1 MTRGCQNPAMR
12 EAVKTLAMQGLTIRQ
27 MADQLGI
34 SFARVNHY
42 RGSLMNAGE
51 IKPAAA
57 RKPRQIVKDER
68 ARSRA
73 GKRAVR
79 LKHGTMGQL
88 VKQMQPEH
96 VAWLTTQIPDGG
108 TLADVIC
115 ACIVD
120 AYEDDQAG

>member
-1 MTRGCQNPAMR
+1 MR
-12 EAVKTLAMQGLTIRQ
+12 EAVKSLATQGLTIQQ
-27 MADQLGI
+27 MADRLGI

-42 RGSLMNAGE
+42 RGLLMNAGE

-57 RKPRQIVKDER
+57 RKPRQVIAGEQ
-68 ARSRA
+68 ARSQA
-73 GKRAVR
+73 GKMSVR

-88 VKQMQPEH
+88 VKQMPPEH

-108 TLADVIC
+108 TLADVIR

-120 AYEDDQAG
+120 AYEDDLAE